1 MSQETLWC
9 SSIFRF
15 YCRRFLSFPQLQM
28 LNFDVK
34 TNRRISIRRKSTKPT
49 NFSSSSKLRFDQPS
63 VDKVINLDKVPLYNR
78 RIFSYRLMNVKTI
91 VFLMASQYGCKIYG
105 QEKPSFNLQSVIMRP
120 KIVFIETKT
129 SLQTTPFRQNVN
141 DGIETIGKKVRQ
153 QRTVNFL
160 NYLFL
165 FW

>member
-1 MSQETLWC
+1 MSEETLWC

-91 VFLMASQYGCKIYG
+91 VFLMASRYGCKIYG
-105 QEKPSFNLQSVIMRP
+105 QEKQSVIMRP
-120 KIVFIETKT
+120 KMVFIETKT

-141 DGIETIGKKVRQ
+141 DGIETIGEKVRQ
-153 QRTVNFL
+153 QWPVNFL
-160 NYLFL
+160 NNLFL